1 MVTAMSS
8 LTSAVKSAGPR
19 LPRPAAGLLAARMG
33 RNWQAYLFLAPA
45 LLYFVIFHYG
55 PMYGVQ
61 IAFKNFMATRGI
73 LHSPWVGFYHFE
85 RLFRS
90 FQFPIIV
97 RNTVLLSVGNLLWGF
112 PVPILFALMLNQLGS
127 RRFKR
132 IVQTVT
138 YAPYFIST
146 VVVAGLIFIF
156 TKLDTGVVNIAL
168 MRLGLEQVFFMG
180 SAAWFRPLYIV
191 SGIWQHTGWDS
202 IIYLAAL
209 SSISPELHEAALAD
223 GANKLQRIWHIDVP
237 GIMPTAVVLF
247 ILRAG
252 QIMRLGF
259 EKVYL
264 MQTSLNLE
272 ASEVISTY
280 VYKIGL
286 QQAQFSL
293 GAATEL
299 FNSVINLTL
308 ILLVNRVARS
318 LSQTGLW

>member
-1 MVTAMSS
+1 MV
-8 LTSAVKSAGPR
+8 SAVK
-19 LPRPAAGLLAARMG
+19 AARIPAPRSARLG
-33 RNWQAYLFLAPA
+33 TRIANNWQPYLFLLPA
-45 LLYFVIFHYG
+45 VLYFALFHYG

-61 IAFKNFMATRGI
+61 IAFKNFLATKGI
-73 LHSPWVGFYHFE
+73 MGSPWVGFYHFE

-97 RNTVLLSVGNLLWGF
+97 KNTILLSVGNLLWGF
-112 PVPILFALMLNQLGS
+112 PVPIVFALLLNQV
-127 RRFKR
+127 RNRTFKR

-146 VVVAGLIFIF
+146 VVVAGLIFLF
-156 TKLDTGVVNIAL
+156 TKLDTGIINIVL
-168 MRLGLEQVFFMG
+168 TRVGLEQIFFMG
-180 SAAWFRPLYIV
+180 SAGWFRPLYIV

-209 SSISPELHEAALAD
+209 SSISSELHEAALAD

-264 MQTSLNLE
+264 LQTSLNLE
-272 ASEVISTY
+272 NSEVISTY

-293 GAATEL
+293 GSATEL
-299 FNSVINLTL
+299 LNSVINLAL
-308 ILLVNRVARS
+308 ILLVNRIARS

>member
-1 MVTAMSS
+1 M
-8 LTSAVKSAGPR
+8 TSAVKTAGGMPR
-19 LPRPAAGLLAARMG
+19 ALRPQGSLLATRIA
-33 RNWQAYLFLAPA
+33 RNWQPYLFLAPA
-45 LLYFVIFHYG
+45 LLYFAVFHYG

-61 IAFKNFMATRGI
+61 IAFKNFLATKGI
-73 LHSPWVGFYHFE
+73 FRSPWVGFYHFE

-97 RNTVLLSVGNLLWGF
+97 KNTILLSVGNLVLGF
-112 PVPILFALMLNQLGS
+112 PVPIVFALLLNQI
-127 RRFKR
+127 RNRTFKR
-132 IVQTVT
+132 VVQTVT

-146 VVVAGLIFIF
+146 VVVAGLIFLF
-156 TKLDTGVVNIAL
+156 TKLDTGIINIAL
-168 MRLGLEQVFFMG
+168 TRLGLEQVFFMG
-180 SAAWFRPLYIV
+180 SAGWFRPLYII

-223 GANKLQRIWHIDVP
+223 GAGKIQRIWHIDLP
-237 GIMPTAVVLF
+237 GIVPTAIVLF

-272 ASEVISTY
+272 NSEVISTY

-293 GAATEL
+293 GSATEL
-299 FNSVINLTL
+299 FNSVINLAL
-308 ILLVNRVARS
+308 ILLVNRIARS
-318 LSQTGLW
+318 LSDTSLW

>member
-1 MVTAMSS
+1 
-8 LTSAVKSAGPR
+8 
-19 LPRPAAGLLAARMG
+19 MG
-33 RNWQAYLFLAPA
+33 
-45 LLYFVIFHYG
+45 
-55 PMYGVQ
+55 
-61 IAFKNFMATRGI
+61 
-73 LHSPWVGFYHFE
+73 
-85 RLFRS
+85 
-90 FQFPIIV
+90 
-97 RNTVLLSVGNLLWGF
+97 
-112 PVPILFALMLNQLGS
+112 
-127 RRFKR
+127 
-132 IVQTVT
+132 
-138 YAPYFIST
+138 IS
-146 VVVAGLIFIF
+146 G
-156 TKLDTGVVNIAL
+156 
-168 MRLGLEQVFFMG
+168 
-180 SAAWFRPLYIV
+180 WFRPLYIV

-264 MQTSLNLE
+264 MQTSLNLD

-299 FNSVINLTL
+299 FNSVINLAL
-308 ILLVNRVARS
+308 ILLVNRIARS

>member
-1 MVTAMSS
+1 MT
-8 LTSAVKSAGPR
+8 
-19 LPRPAAGLLAARMG
+19 PAADTAARPQRATIAARLA
-33 RNWQAYLFLAPA
+33 RNWQAYLFLLPA
-45 LLYFVIFHYG
+45 VLYFAIFHYG

-73 LHSPWVGFYHFE
+73 FGSPWVGVYHFE

-97 RNTVLLSVGNLLWGF
+97 KNTVLVSVGNLLWGF
-112 PVPILFALMLNQLGS
+112 PVPIVFALLLNQIRS

-156 TKLDTGVVNIAL
+156 TKLETGIVNIVLA
-168 MRLGLEQVFFMG
+168 RLGLEQIFFMG
-180 SAAWFRPLYIV
+180 IPGWFRPLYIV

-264 MQTSLNLE
+264 MQTSLNLD

-299 FNSVINLTL
+299 FNSVINLAL
-308 ILLVNRVARS
+308 ILLVNRIARS

>member
-1 MVTAMSS
+1 M
-8 LTSAVKSAGPR
+8 TSAVKNAD
-19 LPRPAAGLLAARMG
+19 PRPLRPVGGPLGARIA
-33 RNWQAYLFLAPA
+33 RNWQPYLFLLPA
-45 LLYFVIFHYG
+45 VLYFALFHYG

-61 IAFKNFMATRGI
+61 IAFKNFMATKGI
-73 LHSPWVGFYHFE
+73 SGSPWVGFYHFE

-97 RNTVLLSVGNLLWGF
+97 KNTILLSVENLLWGF
-112 PVPILFALMLNQLGS
+112 PVPIIFALLLNQLRS
-127 RRFKR
+127 RRLKR
-132 IVQTVT
+132 IVQTIT

-156 TKLDTGVVNIAL
+156 TKLDTGIINIVL
-168 MRLGLEQVFFMG
+168 RRLGLEQVFFMG
-180 SAAWFRPLYIV
+180 SAGWFRPLYII

-202 IIYLAAL
+202 IIYIAAL

-223 GANKLQRIWHIDVP
+223 GAGKIQRIWHIDLP
-237 GIMPTAVVLF
+237 GIVPTAIVLF

-264 MQTSLNLE
+264 MQTSLNLD

-293 GAATEL
+293 GSATEL
-299 FNSVINLTL
+299 FNSVINLAL
-308 ILLVNRVARS
+308 ILLVNRIARS
-318 LSQTGLW
+318 LSDTSLW

>member
-1 MVTAMSS
+1 M
-8 LTSAVKSAGPR
+8 TSAVKSAGGSPR
-19 LPRPAAGLLAARMG
+19 VRGGTLAGRIA
-33 RNWQAYLFLAPA
+33 RNWQPYLFLLPA
-45 LLYFVIFHYG
+45 ALYFAVFHYG

-61 IAFKNFMATRGI
+61 IAFKNFLATKGI
-73 LHSPWVGFYHFE
+73 FGSPWIGFYHFE

-97 RNTVLLSVGNLLWGF
+97 KNTILLSVGNLLWGF
-112 PVPILFALMLNQLGS
+112 PVPIIFALLLNQI
-127 RRFKR
+127 RNQRFKR
-132 IVQTVT
+132 LVQTVT

-156 TKLDTGVVNIAL
+156 TKLDTGIINIVL
-168 MRLGLEQVFFMG
+168 IRLGLEQIFFMG
-180 SAAWFRPLYIV
+180 SAGWFRPLYIL
-191 SGIWQHTGWDS
+191 SGIWQNTGWDS

-209 SSISPELHEAALAD
+209 SGISPELHEAALAD
-223 GANKLQRIWHIDVP
+223 GAGKIQRIWHIDLP
-237 GIMPTAVVLF
+237 GITPTAIVLF

-272 ASEVISTY
+272 NSEVISTY

-299 FNSVINLTL
+299 FNSVINLAL
-308 ILLVNRVARS
+308 IVLVNEIARS
-318 LSQTGLW
+318 LSETSLW

>member
-1 MVTAMSS
+1 MA
-8 LTSAVKSAGPR
+8 SAVK
-19 LPRPAAGLLAARMG
+19 AAGSAPRAGRSLSARIA
-33 RNWQAYLFLAPA
+33 RNWQPYLFLLPA
-45 LLYFVIFHYG
+45 VIYFALFHYG

-61 IAFKNFMATRGI
+61 IAFKNFLATKGI
-73 LHSPWVGFYHFE
+73 SGSPWVGFYHFE

-97 RNTVLLSVGNLLWGF
+97 RNTILLSVLNLFWGF
-112 PVPILFALMLNQLGS
+112 PVPIVFALLLNQV
-127 RRFKR
+127 RNPRFKR
-132 IVQTVT
+132 LVQTVT

-146 VVVAGLIFIF
+146 VVVAGLIFLF
-156 TKLDTGVVNIAL
+156 TKLDSGIINIVLLKLGV
-168 MRLGLEQVFFMG
+168 EQIFFMG

-223 GANKLQRIWHIDVP
+223 GAGKIQRIWHIDLP
-237 GIMPTAVVLF
+237 GILPTAVVLF

-264 MQTSLNLE
+264 MQTSLNLD

-293 GAATEL
+293 GSATEL
-299 FNSVINLTL
+299 FNSVINLAL
-308 ILLVNRVARS
+308 ILLVNRIARS
-318 LSQTGLW
+318 LSETSLW

>member
-1 MVTAMSS
+1 MV
-8 LTSAVKSAGPR
+8 SAVK
-19 LPRPAAGLLAARMG
+19 AARIPVPRSARLG
-33 RNWQAYLFLAPA
+33 TRIANNWQPYLFLLPA
-45 LLYFVIFHYG
+45 VLYFALFHYG

-61 IAFKNFMATRGI
+61 IAFKNFLATRGI
-73 LHSPWVGFYHFE
+73 MGSPWVGFYHFE

-97 RNTVLLSVGNLLWGF
+97 KNTILLSVGNLIWGF
-112 PVPILFALMLNQLGS
+112 PVPIVFALLLNQV
-127 RRFKR
+127 RNRTFKR

-146 VVVAGLIFIF
+146 VVVAGLIFLF
-156 TKLDTGVVNIAL
+156 TKLDTGIVNIVL
-168 MRLGLEQVFFMG
+168 TKVGLEQIFFMG
-180 SAAWFRPLYIV
+180 SAGWFRPLYIV

-209 SSISPELHEAALAD
+209 SSISSELHEAALAD

-264 MQTSLNLE
+264 LQTSLNLE
-272 ASEVISTY
+272 NSEVISTY

-293 GAATEL
+293 GSATEL
-299 FNSVINLTL
+299 LNSVINLAL
-308 ILLVNRVARS
+308 ILLVNRIARS
-318 LSQTGLW
+318 MSQTGLW

>member
-1 MVTAMSS
+1 M
-8 LTSAVKSAGPR
+8 TSAVKAPGGR
-19 LPRPAAGLLAARMG
+19 VRAVRRERGGLAARIA
-33 RNWQAYLFLAPA
+33 RNWQPYLFLLPA
-45 LLYFVIFHYG
+45 AIYFALFQYG

-61 IAFKNFMATRGI
+61 IAFKNFLATKGI
-73 LHSPWVGFYHFE
+73 FGSPWVGFYHFE

-97 RNTVLLSVGNLLWGF
+97 RNTILLSVLNLLWGF
-112 PVPILFALMLNQLGS
+112 PVPIVFALLLNQV
-127 RRFKR
+127 RNRTFKR

-156 TKLDTGVVNIAL
+156 TKLDTGIINIAL
-168 MRLGLEQVFFMG
+168 MRLGFEQIFFMG
-180 SAAWFRPLYIV
+180 SEGWFRPLYII

-223 GANKLQRIWHIDVP
+223 GAGKIQRIWHIDLP

-264 MQTSLNLE
+264 MQTSLNLG

-293 GAATEL
+293 GSATEL
-299 FNSVINLTL
+299 FNSVINLAL
-308 ILLVNRVARS
+308 ILLVNRIARS
-318 LSQTGLW
+318 LSETSLW

>member
-1 MVTAMSS
+1 M
-8 LTSAVKSAGPR
+8 TSAVKNT
-19 LPRPAAGLLAARMG
+19 PRPQGGSLAARIG
-33 RNWQAYLFLAPA
+33 RNWQPYLFLLPA
-45 LLYFVIFHYG
+45 ILYFAIFHYG

-61 IAFKNFMATRGI
+61 IAFKNFMATKGI
-73 LHSPWVGFYHFE
+73 FGSPWVGFYHFE

-97 RNTVLLSVGNLLWGF
+97 KNTILLSVENLLWGF
-112 PVPILFALMLNQLGS
+112 PVPIVFALLLNQLRS
-127 RRFKR
+127 RRLKR
-132 IVQTVT
+132 IVQTIT

-156 TKLDTGVVNIAL
+156 TKLDTGIINIVL
-168 MRLGLEQVFFMG
+168 TRHGLEQVFFMG
-180 SAAWFRPLYIV
+180 SAGWFRPLYIV

-202 IIYLAAL
+202 IIYIAAL

-223 GANKLQRIWHIDVP
+223 GAGKIQRIWHIDLP
-237 GIMPTAVVLF
+237 GIVPTAIVLF

-264 MQTSLNLE
+264 MQTSLNLD

-293 GAATEL
+293 GSATEL
-299 FNSVINLTL
+299 FNSVINLAL
-308 ILLVNRVARS
+308 ILLVNRIARS
-318 LSQTGLW
+318 LSDTSLW